1 MVTSTQFHEF
11 MLISVTSTHLLFLML
26 FLLALTE
33 TFSMENVLPGINQY
47 SLSLQVFFFLCLFK
61 EFLYCFFHL
70 VRSERGPF
78 WTLTVGVIMHK
89 LPPRPVL
96 YRLSPPLKPSLTFV
110 GAWPG
115 SKFTRHKCTHSLR
128 KVVTVLDWWKM
139 GWNRRL
145 YRRAFAEPGRH
156 DWGPPSW
163 KVLSWPYSTLNSVPV
178 ALLASSS
185 QPCKR
190 FSFTG
195 RLIISEHLGRD
206 STVNVTGSLKIE
218 PVVCVCVCVCF
229 LLLFPK
235 LNFRCRLC
243 YDIRTVPVWNRVH

>member
-1 MVTSTQFHEF
+1 MFCQASTSTV
-11 MLISVTSTHLLFLML
+11 SRSR
-26 FLLALTE
+26 
-33 TFSMENVLPGINQY
+33 S
-47 SLSLQVFFFLCLFK
+47 SFFLCLFK

-139 GWNRRL
+139 GWKRRL

-218 PVVCVCVCVCF
+218 PVVCVCVCVCVCF

-235 LNFRCRLC
+235 VNFRCRLC